1 MFKYVLI
8 GSGFAFAAAVQP
20 GPLMAFLLSRVAVSG
35 WKRTL
40 PAAFAPVVSD
50 GPIALLALL
59 VLNKFAGG
67 FEDILKV
74 AGGSLLLY
82 FAWNTLVQWRREK
95 TRTDMD
101 IPSAPR
107 TLFQA
112 VAVNLVNPGP
122 YLGWSLVLGP
132 LTLEAWRQSQVQ
144 AIALVLSFY
153 ITMVFSLTLIILLLG
168 TTSYLG
174 PQGRRSLMLA
184 SSIALA
190 SIGIYQ
196 LLSAL
201 N

>member
-1 MFKYVLI
+1 VI
-8 GSGFAFAAAVQP
+8 
-20 GPLMAFLLSRVAVSG
+20 
-35 WKRTL
+35 
-40 PAAFAPVVSD
+40 SD
-50 GPIALLALL
+50 GPIALFVLL
-59 VLNKFAGG
+59 VLNQFAGG
-67 FEDILKV
+67 FENILKV
-74 AGGSLLLY
+74 AGGCLLLY
-82 FAWNTLVQWRREK
+82 FAWSTLVQWRREK
-95 TRTDMD
+95 INTGMD

-132 LTLEAWRQSQVQ
+132 LTIEAWRQSQEN

-153 ITMVFSLTLIILLLG
+153 TTMVFSLTLIILLLG

-174 PQGRRSLMLA
+174 PQGRRALMLA

-196 LLSAL
+196 LVSAL